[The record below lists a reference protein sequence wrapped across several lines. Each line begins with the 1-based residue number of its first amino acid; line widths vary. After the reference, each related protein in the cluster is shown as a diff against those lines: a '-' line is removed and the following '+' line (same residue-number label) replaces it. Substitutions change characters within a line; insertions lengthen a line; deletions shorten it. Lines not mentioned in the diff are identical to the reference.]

1 MLRQISVFL
10 ENKQGRLCA
19 ATKTL
24 ADAGVNI
31 RALSLADTE
40 RFGILRIIADNT
52 QAALDALHAAGITAK
67 VSEVL
72 GVLVPDRAGG
82 LAEILNHF
90 EAADAGLDYMYAQVQ
105 GRDDRAVL
113 IFKVSPADTAKSVLH
128 AAGIETV
135 SEADL

>member
-10 ENKQGRLCA
+10 ENKQGRLSA

-90 EAADAGLDYMYAQVQ
+90 EAADVSLDYMYAQVQ

-113 IFKVSPADTAKSVLH
+113 VFKVSPSDAARSVLH

-135 SEADL
+135 SEAEL